1 MRPSE
6 RAAKARA
13 ELEQAIIDYLES
25 HPEGAINNQIAR
37 DLGLESDFE
46 GRQQNYLS
54 YSLLG
59 GLLERGLIKR
69 ETVGGKKPFLLI
81 RAEKK

>member
-1 MRPSE
+1 MEPSD

-13 ELEQAIIDYLES
+13 ELEQAILDYLKAR
-25 HPEGAINNQIAR
+25 PDGAINNQIAR
-37 DLGLESDFE
+37 DLGLESDFD

-59 GLLERGLIKR
+59 GLMKRGLVKR
-69 ETVGGKKPFLLI
+69 EIVGGKKPFKL
-81 RAEKK
+81 K

>member
-1 MRPSE
+1 MNPSE
-6 RAAKARA
+6 KAAKGRADLEDAILEYLKAR
-13 ELEQAIIDYLES
+13 
-25 HPEGAINNQIAR
+25 PEGAINNQIAR

-59 GLLERGLIKR
+59 GLLRRGLIKR
-69 ETVGGKKPFLLI
+69 EIVGGKKPFFLN
-81 RAEKK
+81 RS

>member
-1 MRPSE
+1 MKPSE
-6 RAAKARA
+6 KAATARA
-13 ELEQAIIDYLES
+13 DLEDAILEYLEAR
-25 HPEGAINNQIAR
+25 PEGAINNQIAR

-59 GLLERGLIKR
+59 GLLKRGLIKR
-69 ETVGGKKPFLLI
+69 EAIDSKKPFFLNQ
-81 RAEKK
+81 RQD